1 MTEPQF
7 GGIEDGATP
16 PPDETNRN
24 KLRAAKGWISD
35 PPPLQGEPTPT
46 SHIGKWRKM
55 MTGKGNT

>member
-7 GGIEDGATP
+7 GGIEDDASP
-16 PPDETNRN
+16 PYDEINMN

-35 PPPLQGEPTPT
+35 PPPPQGETTPL

-55 MTGKGNT
+55 MSGKGNT

>member
-1 MTEPQF
+1 MTESQF
-7 GGIEDGATP
+7 GGIEDGTTP
-16 PPDETNRN
+16 PHDEINMN

-35 PPPLQGEPTPT
+35 PPPLQGEPTPL